1 MLIEPA
7 ELRLATPTPD
17 RPQILIVDDE
27 ESIAEPLR
35 LRLDKLGFRTI
46 VARNGRQALD
56 LARLARPHCIT
67 LDLCLPDV
75 DGLELCQ
82 RLVDDEQTREIPVII
97 VSGREQ
103 DDIVRGARAAGCQY
117 YVRKPYD
124 PNVLLTL
131 IRQAIDE
138 TLEL

>member
-1 MLIEPA
+1 MLLEPA
-7 ELRLATPTPD
+7 EQELATPTPV
-17 RPQILIVDDE
+17 RPQVLIVDDE

-35 LRLDKLGFRTI
+35 LRLDKLGFGTI
-46 VARNGRQALD
+46 VARSGQQALD

-82 RLVDDEQTREIPVII
+82 RLVDDEQTGEIPVII

-103 DDIVRGARAAGCQY
+103 DDILKRSRAAGCQY

-138 TLEL
+138 ANED